1 MKFSE
6 VLAISGQQGL
16 FKYLAQGKTGII
28 IESLMDGK
36 RMQVPS
42 TARVSTLNDI
52 SMYTDAE
59 DILLANVFQ
68 NMSDKLEG
76 GAAISHKSSADELA
90 SAFADYL
97 PNYDR
102 YRVRPSDIKK
112 VFSWYNILQG
122 AGMTQF
128 VEVEESDSEQAE
140 EVEVAE

>member
-42 TARVSTLNDI
+42 NARVSTLNDI
-52 SMYTDAE
+52 SMYTEAD
-59 DILLANVFQ
+59 DVLLATVFQ

-76 GAAISHKSSADELA
+76 GAALSHKAPSEELA
-90 SAFADYL
+90 EAFADYL
-97 PNYDR
+97 PNYDK
-102 YRVRPSDIKK
+102 YRVRQSDIKK

-128 VEVEESDSEQAE
+128 VEEEE
-140 EVEVAE
+140 EVTEEVAE